1 MIQIRNSF
9 IHPVKQDESS
19 QTITRSD
26 MYYRKE
32 VADAESLFAKDEM
45 LHLLEELADKGV
57 LYDHNGNLGIRMEV
71 VNSQR
76 GIELI
81 LMVLMSFYEAIKVT
95 RQN

>member
-1 MIQIRNSF
+1 MR
-9 IHPVKQDESS
+9 QDESS

-32 VADAESLFAKDEM
+32 VADAGSLFAKDEM

-81 LMVLMSFYEAIKVT
+81 LMVLMSFYEAIKAAG
-95 RQN
+95 QN